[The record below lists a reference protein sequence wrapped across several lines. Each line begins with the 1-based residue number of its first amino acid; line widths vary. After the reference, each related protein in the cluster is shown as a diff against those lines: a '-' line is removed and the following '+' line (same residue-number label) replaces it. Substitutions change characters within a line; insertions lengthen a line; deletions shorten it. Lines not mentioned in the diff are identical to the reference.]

1 MTAAALLCHAS
12 EFVSIIIVLWCH
24 QGAHQK
30 KRGRLLFFSFF
41 SGFRR
46 GNKTC
51 NKGPRDSWAP
61 VWLKDNICRSLCCVG
76 DVVCW
81 EKPRLQITH
90 RHRPRAKVGGCGV
103 RRAAAALISAGVHR
117 RSFVPA
123 AYTQSDPDL
132 NSGSGGCKTTRGSH
146 GIALL
151 SHLTWAQWRFYKK
164 RKKAWQQMWKLVSG
178 IARIPSDCCWTDN
191 QRPRPTSVVPPVTSP
206 APKYWLFLCFVLFFY
221 RIQTCFKK
229 PHAWKRTH
237 FTGTIKCIYWAC

>member
-1 MTAAALLCHAS
+1 MSPRRPSEEEREAS
-12 EFVSIIIVLWCH
+12 
-24 QGAHQK
+24 
-30 KRGRLLFFSFF
+30 FFFFFF

-132 NSGSGGCKTTRGSH
+132 NSGSGGLGGELMQNNSWVTWYRPPVPFDMSPV
-146 GIALL
+146 ALL
-151 SHLTWAQWRFYKK
+151 
-164 RKKAWQQMWKLVSG
+164 
-178 IARIPSDCCWTDN
+178 
-191 QRPRPTSVVPPVTSP
+191 
-206 APKYWLFLCFVLFFY
+206 
-221 RIQTCFKK
+221 
-229 PHAWKRTH
+229 
-237 FTGTIKCIYWAC
+237 